1 MGAKVLEIYNDEG
14 QMVVKQI
21 LPPKKDSLLSELIV
35 GISVGLILFVLLL
48 TCERHSKR
56 F

>member
-1 MGAKVLEIYNDEG
+1 MSVKILEVYNDEG

-21 LPPKKDSLLSELIV
+21 LPPKKDSWLSAVIV
-35 GISVGLILFVLLL
+35 GISVGLVLFVLLF